1 MGGSQPELV
10 PQLRDPRPTLK
21 NIVRIINSHNSG
33 KNFHEPEDMN
43 GLSVAAASKESAT
56 GWEGEGEDG
65 GGSLQA
71 AAQLVQ
77 LRTVVAG
84 KHSEHSL
91 NIVFTTTMGS
101 DMINTI

>member
-21 NIVRIINSHNSG
+21 KIVQIINSRNSG
-33 KNFHEPEDMN
+33 KNFDEPEDMN

-56 GWEGEGEDG
+56 RWEGEGEDG

-84 KHSEHSL
+84 EHSEHSL
-91 NIVFTTTMGS
+91 NIVFTTIIS
-101 DMINTI
+101 INIINTI